1 MSLRDIQKAA
11 VHCLLSVENGTN
23 LRLALSCGKDL
34 PDSEHA
40 AFLDTSYGV
49 QRFSGSLK
57 DLLSSLLNKPLTDKN
72 INALLRVAFYQL
84 AYTRTP
90 PHAVVNE
97 AVILSAKWQHGKFK
111 NLVNALL
118 RRFLREKDALLE
130 KVKNNSNLPEW
141 FENRLYEDYPDDAH
155 HIIQVST
162 QHPPLTLRLNR
173 RKTNRQNY
181 GEMLQKNN
189 IAHTFLSDIAVCLQN
204 PVKVSEI
211 PHFAYGFVSVQD
223 FGAMRAAELLQ
234 PKDGERIL
242 DACAAPGGKTAHIL
256 EIADCDVTAVDIDAN
271 RLQKVQ
277 DNLQRLGF
285 QAALKAANAAN
296 VDEWYNGQPFDA
308 ILADVPCSATGT
320 IRRNP
325 DIKWLRRV
333 DDAQK
338 IAQQQVRLLD
348 NLWGCLN
355 NGGRM
360 LFATCSIFREENQQ
374 QVSHFLQRH
383 DDAQC
388 VLQQQL
394 LPDDWQDGFYYALL
408 QKN

>member
-23 LRLALSCGKDL
+23 LRLAMSCGKDL

-40 AFLDTSYGV
+40 AFLDISYGV
-49 QRFSGSLK
+49 QRFWCSLK

-84 AYTRTP
+84 AYTHTP

-97 AVILSAKWQHGKFK
+97 AVILSAKVQHGKFK

-141 FENRLYEDYPDDAH
+141 FENRLYQDYPDDAQN
-155 HIIQVST
+155 IIQVST

-211 PHFAYGFVSVQD
+211 PHFADGFVSVQD

-256 EIADCDVTAVDIDAN
+256 EMADCDVTAVDIDNN
-271 RLQKVQ
+271 RLQKVA
-277 DNLQRLGF
+277 DNLRRLGF

-296 VDEWYNGQPFDA
+296 IDEWYDGQPFDA